1 MSHVRVNREK
11 IILPLTTDFL
21 YASTANTP
29 ITPETTRL
37 PTMTDEIEN
46 EVQRLASRITDQSG
60 TDAAKIACLLHITR
74 SYFYHLSNC
83 LPHSSGPVKLMV
95 LQERCLQ
102 LFAEE
107 HDIDWHAVDAAATA
121 IEQAGQTAAYLASL
135 PP

>member
-1 MSHVRVNREK
+1 
-11 IILPLTTDFL
+11 
-21 YASTANTP
+21 
-29 ITPETTRL
+29 
-37 PTMTDEIEN
+37 MTDEIEN

-74 SYFYHLSNC
+74 TYFSHLSNC

-135 PP
+135 PT

>member
-1 MSHVRVNREK
+1 
-11 IILPLTTDFL
+11 
-21 YASTANTP
+21 
-29 ITPETTRL
+29 
-37 PTMTDEIEN
+37 MTDEIEN
-46 EVQRLASRITDQSG
+46 EVQRLASRITDQSE

-83 LPHSSGPVKLMV
+83 LLYSSGPVKLMV

-107 HDIDWHAVDAAATA
+107 HDIDWHAVDAATTA